1 MTYEILTVPLAELRT
16 RTSMKWRRYPEDV
29 LPLWVAEM
37 DCHVAPPVAAALHAA
52 IDRGD
57 TGYPA
62 GPVYE
67 EAVTRFAHDTWG
79 LELDPARIGLMPDVM
94 GGIRNAIGVTTEP
107 GDHVV
112 VNPPVYPPF
121 FAAVTG
127 TDRQLL
133 EVPMTADGHLDLV
146 ALEAAFAGRLG
157 VRPTAYLLS
166 SPHNPTGRAHTA
178 EDLATVARLAQ
189 EHRIRVIVD
198 AIHAPLTDPGVTY
211 VPYLSVA
218 GSEDALV
225 LFSASKAWNLAGLKA
240 AVMVAG
246 PAAAKD
252 LAAVPYDAA
261 RGAASH
267 LAVVSHTVALD
278 EGRPWLAQLRT
289 EIAANRALVDRLLAE
304 KLPAVSQLPGN
315 ATYLS
320 WLDCTALGLANP
332 QRHFLDVARV
342 ALNPGPAF
350 GSVGRGH
357 VRLNLATSP
366 EILTEAID
374 RMAASLA

>member
-1 MTYEILTVPLAELRT
+1 MG
-16 RTSMKWRRYPEDV
+16 
-29 LPLWVAEM
+29 
-37 DCHVAPPVAAALHAA
+37 PVA
-52 IDRGD
+52 
-57 TGYPA
+57 
-62 GPVYE
+62 GP
-67 EAVTRFAHDTWG
+67 RPDG
-79 LELDPARIGLMPDVM
+79 PDARRH
-94 GGIRNAIGVTTEP
+94 GGIRNAILVTTHP

-127 TDRQLL
+127 TGRALL
-133 EVPMTADGHLDLV
+133 EVPMAPNGHLDLP
-146 ALEAAFAGRLG
+146 ALEAAFSGRMG

-178 EDLATVARLAQ
+178 EELSTVAHLAH
-189 EHRIRVIVD
+189 EHHIRVIVD
-198 AIHAPLTDPGVTY
+198 AIHAPLTDPGVPY
-211 VPYLSVA
+211 VPYLSRSGA
-218 GSEDALV
+218 EDALV

-267 LAVVSHTVALD
+267 LAVLSHTVALD
-278 EGRPWLAQLRT
+278 EGRSWLEQLRS
-289 EIAANRALVDRLLAE
+289 EIAANRGLLDRLLAE
-304 KLPAVSQLPGN
+304 HLPNVTQLPAD
-315 ATYLS
+315 ATYLA
-320 WLDCTALGLANP
+320 WLDCSALGLDDP
-332 QRHFLDVARV
+332 QQHFLDTARI

-366 EILTEAID
+366 QILTEAIT
-374 RMAASLA
+374 RMAASLR

>member
-1 MTYEILTVPLAELRT
+1 MTYEILTVPLADLRR

-37 DCHVAPPVAAALHAA
+37 DCQIAEPVAAALHAA
-52 IDRGD
+52 IERGD

-67 EAVTRFAHDTWG
+67 SAVARFAADLWD
-79 LELDPARIGLMPDVM
+79 LELDPARIDLMPDVM
-94 GGIRNAIGVTTEP
+94 GGIRNALQVVTAP

-112 VNPPVYPPF
+112 INPPVYMPF

-127 TDRQLL
+127 TDRRLL
-133 EVPMTADGHLDLV
+133 EVPVQPDGSLDLA
-146 ALEAAFAGRLG
+146 ALEEAFAGRLG
-157 VRPTAYLLS
+157 ARPTAYLMS
-166 SPHNPTGRAHTA
+166 SPHNPTSRAHSA
-178 EDLATVARLAQ
+178 DELAAVAGLARQ
-189 EHRIRVIVD
+189 YSIRVVVD
-198 AIHAPLTDPGVTY
+198 AIHAPLTDPGVPY
-211 VPYLSVA
+211 VPYLSVP

-246 PAAAKD
+246 PEAVD
-252 LAAVPYDAA
+252 SLAAVPYDAA

-267 LAVVSHTVALD
+267 LAVISHAVALD
-278 EGRPWLAQLRT
+278 EGRPWLEQLRT
-289 EIAANRALVDRLLAE
+289 EIAANRRLVDRLLAE
-304 KLPAVSQLPGN
+304 HLPQVTQLPGN
-315 ATYLS
+315 ATYLA
-320 WLDCTALGLANP
+320 WLDCTALGLAEP
-332 QRHFLDVARV
+332 QQHFLREAKV

-350 GSVGRGH
+350 GTGGAGH

-366 EILTEAID
+366 QILTQAITQ
-374 RMAASLA
+374 MGASL

>member
-1 MTYEILTVPLAELRT
+1 MTYEIFTVPLVELRT

-37 DCHVAPPVAAALHAA
+37 DCRVAPPVAAALHAA
-52 IDRGD
+52 IERGD

-67 EAVTRFAHDTWG
+67 EAVVRFAADAWD
-79 LELDPARIGLMPDVM
+79 LELDPGRIGLMPDVM
-94 GGIRNAIGVTTEP
+94 GGIRNALQVVTAH

-112 VNPPVYPPF
+112 VNPPVYSPF

-127 TDRQLL
+127 TGRRLL
-133 EVPMTADGHLDLV
+133 EVPMQADGRLDLA
-146 ALEAAFAGRLG
+146 ALEEAFTGRRG

-166 SPHNPTGRAHTA
+166 SPHNPTSRAHTT
-178 EDLATVARLAQ
+178 EELATVARLAAA
-189 EHRIRVIVD
+189 HGIRVVVD
-198 AIHAPLTDPGVTY
+198 AIHAPLTDPGVAY
-211 VPYLSVA
+211 VPYLA
-218 GSEDALV
+218 QPGAEDALV

-246 PAAAKD
+246 PMSVD
-252 LAAVPYDAA
+252 SLAAVPYDAA

-267 LAVVSHTVALD
+267 LAVLGHSVALD

-289 EIAANRALVDRLLAE
+289 EISANRGLLDRLLAE
-304 KLPAVSQLPGN
+304 HLPQVTQLPGN
-315 ATYLS
+315 ATYLA
-320 WLDCTALGLANP
+320 WLDCTALGLDDP
-332 QRHFLDVARV
+332 QRHFLEHARV

-350 GSVGRGH
+350 GTSGGGH

-366 EILTEAID
+366 EILTRAVEQ
-374 RMAASLA
+374 MAASV

>member
-1 MTYEILTVPLAELRT
+1 MTYEIFTVPLAELRT

-37 DCHVAPPVAAALHAA
+37 DCRVAEPVAAALHAA

-67 EAVTRFAHDTWG
+67 EATTRFAADAWG
-79 LELDPARIGLMPDVM
+79 LELDPDRIGLMPDVM
-94 GGIRNAIGVTTEP
+94 GGIRNALQVVTAP

-112 VNPPVYPPF
+112 VNPPVYMPF
-121 FAAVTG
+121 FPAVTG
-127 TDRQLL
+127 TGRRLL
-133 EVPMTADGHLDLV
+133 EVPMQADGSLDL
-146 ALEAAFAGRLG
+146 AGLEEAFTGRRG
-157 VRPTAYLLS
+157 PRPTAYLMS
-166 SPHNPTGRAHTA
+166 SPHNPTSRAHGA
-178 EDLATVARLAQ
+178 EELATVARLAA
-189 EHRIRVIVD
+189 ENNIRVVVD
-198 AIHAPLTDPGVTY
+198 AIHAPLTAPDVPY
-211 VPYLSVA
+211 VPYLAQA
-218 GSEDALV
+218 GAEDALV

-246 PAAAKD
+246 PAAVD
-252 LAAVPYDAA
+252 SLAAVPYDAA

-267 LAVVSHTVALD
+267 LAVLSHAVALD

-289 EIAANRALVDRLLAE
+289 ELAANRELLDRLLAAH
-304 KLPAVSQLPGN
+304 LPQVTQLPGN
-315 ATYLS
+315 ATYLA
-320 WLDCTALGLANP
+320 WLDCTALGLDDP
-332 QRHFLDVARV
+332 QRHFLDRARV

-350 GSVGRGH
+350 GAPGEGH

-366 EILTEAID
+366 EILTRAVEQ
-374 RMAASLA
+374 MAASL

>member
-1 MTYEILTVPLAELRT
+1 MTYEILTVPLADLRT
-16 RTSMKWRRYPEDV
+16 RTSMKWRRYPQDV

-67 EAVTRFAHDTWG
+67 EAVTRFAQDTWG

-94 GGIRNAIGVTTEP
+94 GGIRNAIGVTTRP

-133 EVPMTADGHLDLV
+133 EVPMTPDGHLDLV
-146 ALEAAFAGRLG
+146 ALEAAFSGRLG

-166 SPHNPTGRAHTA
+166 SPHNPTGRAHPA
-178 EDLATVARLAQ
+178 EDLATVARLAR
-189 EHRIRVIVD
+189 EHRVRVIVD

-211 VPYLSVA
+211 VPYLSVP

-267 LAVVSHTVALD
+267 LAVLSHTVALD
-278 EGRPWLAQLRT
+278 EGRPWLTQLRT
-289 EIAANRALVDRLLAE
+289 EIAASRALVDRLLAE

-320 WLDCTALGLANP
+320 WLDCTALGLPDP
-332 QRHFLDVARV
+332 QQHFLDVARV

-357 VRLNLATSP
+357 VRLNLATST
-366 EILTEAID
+366 EILTEAIE
-374 RMAASLA
+374 RMANSLT